1 MKKLSKLIAVVAAMA
16 LLMGMSTSAF
26 AAGSPE
32 DPTPATEVGSATV
45 EGVGAV
51 DLVNDGLA
59 AEKVMTP
66 AQMQNKVEEVLGVTP
81 KANEEIVIVAQWEL
95 TAQQGGVTVNVTGN
109 TVHATLAVPGAKAG
123 DTVYVLHLKDDG
135 TWEGFTCTVAADGTI
150 TVDFT
155 GLSPVYLA
163 MIQQKADADTA
174 NKDGKSPKTGF

>member
-1 MKKLSKLIAVVAAMA
+1 MRKLSKLIAVVAAMA

-26 AAGSPE
+26 AAGSPA
-32 DPTPATEVGSATV
+32 DPATGVGSATV
-45 EGVGAV
+45 DGVGDV

-59 AEKVMTP
+59 TEKVMTP
-66 AQMQNKVEEVLGVTP
+66 DQMQNKVEEVLGVTP
-81 KANEEIVIVAQWEL
+81 KANEEIVIVAQWDL
-95 TAQQGGVTVNVTGN
+95 KALQGGTDVVVSGK

-123 DTVYVLHLKDDG
+123 DTVYVLHQKDDG
-135 TWEGFTCTVAADGTI
+135 TWEGFICTVAADGTI

-163 MIQQKADADTA
+163 MIQQKADTDAA